1 MDMNQS
7 IEEENRERE
16 ELLVIGKKLES
27 ALEEAASYALRKSGG
42 SNKKARAYLRCQ
54 QHSAH
59 ELYDLSRL
67 TIEYLRNKAL
77 EV

>member
-27 ALEEAASYALRKSGG
+27 ALEEAASYALSKSGG